1 MKELY
6 IESVTYEKYRECIG
20 YLGSKFGQMHIA
32 SFGRIADG
40 RCVPAVIAGRGAK
53 RVLCFANLCDARA
66 AVYGMRFFE
75 KLLEKDFHDEAITD
89 LLDRITFV
97 FAASDCPESEK
108 LIAKACGEIGF
119 AQIIKISDGD
129 F

>member
-6 IESVTYEKYRECIG
+6 IESITYEKYRECIG
-20 YLGSKFGQMHIA
+20 YLGGKFGQMRIA
-32 SFGRIADG
+32 SFGRCADG

-53 RVLCFANLCDARA
+53 RILCCVSLCDARA

-75 KLLEKDFHDEAITD
+75 KLLERDLRDEAITD
-89 LLDRITFV
+89 LLDRVTFV

-108 LIAKACGEIGF
+108 LIRKACGEIGF
-119 AQIIKISDGD
+119 SQIIRISDGD